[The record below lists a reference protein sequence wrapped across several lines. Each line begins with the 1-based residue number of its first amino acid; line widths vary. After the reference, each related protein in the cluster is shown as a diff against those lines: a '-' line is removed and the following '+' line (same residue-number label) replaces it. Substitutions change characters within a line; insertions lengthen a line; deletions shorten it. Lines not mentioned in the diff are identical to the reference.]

1 MVPFYFC
8 KVGAYSGG
16 RGGVYMVT
24 ISELQVKEIISVE
37 NGEKLGHMTD
47 LEIDVDRGKLL
58 SIIIGGKGKMMGFLG
73 KDEEI
78 LIPWDSI
85 LKIGEDVILVK
96 KASKPTLYLPEHAD

>member
-1 MVPFYFC
+1 
-8 KVGAYSGG
+8 
-16 RGGVYMVT
+16 MVT

-47 LEIDVDRGKLL
+47 LEIDVDRGRLI

-78 LIPWDSI
+78 IIPWESI

-96 KASKPTLYLPEHAD
+96 KATQPALYAPNQAD

>member
-1 MVPFYFC
+1 
-8 KVGAYSGG
+8 
-16 RGGVYMVT
+16 MVT

-47 LEIDVDRGKLL
+47 LEIDVDRGRLL
-58 SIIIGGKGKMMGFLG
+58 SIVIGGKGKMMGLMG

-96 KASKPTLYLPEHAD
+96 KAAKPTLYLPEHVD